1 MSSDI
6 KCAKLKVMKKFFYF
20 TLLAF
25 YTFILSAVGIHAQTV
40 CSDLPAVYQTP
51 CNDCY
56 NLGTGRV
63 WTAIGCLNAGT
74 PSGTSG
80 SLIGQ
85 LLVWATILGS
95 GFAFLI
101 IVFGGFQIATA
112 AGDPKKMKAAQEL
125 IWSGISG
132 LLLIIFSI
140 FLLNLIGFNILS
152 LGGPGG
158 LGLPFANP

>member
-1 MSSDI
+1 
-6 KCAKLKVMKKFFYF
+6 MKKVFLV
-20 TLLAF
+20 LLASVF
-25 YTFILSAVGIHAQTV
+25 FLPKIVSAQSACDGLGVNIGNCQACMGIP
-40 CSDLPAVYQTP
+40 PAV
-51 CNDCY
+51 
-56 NLGTGRV
+56 TGMV
-63 WTAIGCLNAGT
+63 WTALGCLNAGT
-74 PSGTSG
+74 PSGTAG

-85 LLVWATILGS
+85 LLVWATVLGS

-140 FLLNLIGFNILS
+140 FLLNLIGFRI
-152 LGGPGG
+152 
-158 LGLPFANP
+158 LGLTGPRGFNLPIPNP

>member
-1 MSSDI
+1 MSSI
-6 KCAKLKVMKKFFYF
+6 VKCAKLKVMKKFF
-20 TLLAF
+20 LALVISIF
-25 YTFILSAVGIHAQTV
+25 FLPSITFAQSACDGLGVNINNCQACMGIPPV
-40 CSDLPAVYQTP
+40 V
-51 CNDCY
+51 
-56 NLGTGRV
+56 TGMV
-63 WTAIGCLNAGT
+63 WTAIGCLNAGLPT
-74 PSGTSG
+74 GSAPGG

-140 FLLNLIGFNILS
+140 FLLNLIGFRILN
-152 LGGPGG
+152 LQPV
-158 LGLPFANP
+158 GLPPAAI

>member
-1 MSSDI
+1 M
-6 KCAKLKVMKKFFYF
+6 
-20 TLLAF
+20 
-25 YTFILSAVGIHAQTV
+25 G
-40 CSDLPAVYQTP
+40 PAAGP
-51 CNDCY
+51 P
-56 NLGTGRV
+56 TGMV

-74 PSGTSG
+74 PSNLPGATTP

-140 FLLNLIGFNILS
+140 FLLNLIGFRI
-152 LGGPGG
+152 
-158 LGLPFANP
+158 LGLTGPRGFNLPIPNP

>member
-1 MSSDI
+1 
-6 KCAKLKVMKKFFYF
+6 MKKVFLV
-20 TLLAF
+20 LLASVF
-25 YTFILSAVGIHAQTV
+25 FLPKIVSAQSACDGLGVNINNCQT
-40 CSDLPAVYQTP
+40 CMGKPPAV
-51 CNDCY
+51 
-56 NLGTGRV
+56 TGRV

-74 PSGTSG
+74 PSGVPG

-140 FLLNLIGFNILS
+140 FLLNLIGFRI
-152 LGGPGG
+152 
-158 LGLPFANP
+158 LGLTGPRGFNLPIPNP